1 MEPPLGLTDHA
12 ADTEDEVFVVCI
24 GLHKLLCNGG
34 RSVAVG
40 RSVGNGKIIKD
51 EAFMRGRERNMYF

>member
-12 ADTEDEVFVVCI
+12 ADTEDEVFVVCSI

-34 RSVAVG
+34 LSLG
-40 RSVGNGKIIKD
+40 RQ
-51 EAFMRGRERNMYF
+51 RENN

>member
-12 ADTEDEVFVVCI
+12 ADAEDEVFVVCI
-24 GLHKLLCNGG
+24 GLHNLLCNGG

-40 RSVGNGKIIKD
+40 RSATGK
-51 EAFMRGRERNMYF
+51 